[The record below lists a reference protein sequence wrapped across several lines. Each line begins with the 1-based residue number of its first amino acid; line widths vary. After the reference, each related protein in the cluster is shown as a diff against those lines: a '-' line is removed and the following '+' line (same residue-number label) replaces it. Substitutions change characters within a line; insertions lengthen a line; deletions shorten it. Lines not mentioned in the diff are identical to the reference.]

1 MKAEKSDNIKKNY
14 QEISVKELLAMS
26 AVQEAIKK
34 YVAVPEKILIK
45 GARSPYQNPDT
56 KLVTQKIEGMSGT
69 SIMDATAVGFTLVG
83 MELDSQNAINKM
95 YRIVDYTVGL
105 EANMAGGKFGGY
117 AAKGLKLLVTKME
130 EVRNGENENA

>member
-1 MKAEKSDNIKKNY
+1 MKVEKSDNIKKNY
-14 QEISVKELLAMS
+14 QEVSVKELLAMPK
-26 AVQEAIKK
+26 VQEAIKQ
-34 YVAVPEKILIK
+34 YVAVPEQIWIK
-45 GARSPYQNPDT
+45 RARNPYTNPDT
-56 KLVTQKIEGMSGT
+56 KLLTQKIEGLSGT
-69 SIMDATAVGFTLVG
+69 SMMDATAVGFTLVG
-83 MELDSQNAINKM
+83 MELDGENAINKM

>member
-14 QEISVKELLAMS
+14 QEVSVKELLAMPK
-26 AVQEAIKK
+26 VQEAIKQ
-34 YVAVPEKILIK
+34 YVAVPEQIWVKR
-45 GARSPYQNPDT
+45 ARNPYTNPDT
-56 KLVTQKIEGMSGT
+56 KLLTQKIEGLSGT

-105 EANMAGGKFGGY
+105 EANMSGGKFGGY
-117 AAKGLKLLVTKME
+117 SATGLKLLVTKME

>member
-83 MELDSQNAINKM
+83 MELLSLIH
-95 YRIVDYTVGL
+95 I
-105 EANMAGGKFGGY
+105 
-117 AAKGLKLLVTKME
+117 
-130 EVRNGENENA
+130 